1 MRQLSWVDV
10 GGRWSKVGL
19 FLSHTTTQLIWR
31 FANMSFLH
39 MAALHAQLGIH
50 TEGSCSLHLWARWS
64 AWWSPRGSSQLHL
77 PASLRLWMV
86 DARER
91 RSRFFLHV
99 MDNHEQTSTQWKKM
113 VIRLFLCY
121 EETCSKQKSFGKG
134 FKSFLIKLVN
144 TEDRLKAQAGK
155 RNKEKIK
162 ILQTRA
168 MVGPGIR
175 ELEVAR

>member
-1 MRQLSWVDV
+1 
-10 GGRWSKVGL
+10 
-19 FLSHTTTQLIWR
+19 
-31 FANMSFLH
+31 
-39 MAALHAQLGIH
+39 
-50 TEGSCSLHLWARWS
+50 
-64 AWWSPRGSSQLHL
+64 
-77 PASLRLWMV
+77 MV

-91 RSRFFLHV
+91 RSCFFLLV

-113 VIRLFLCY
+113 VIRLFLC
-121 EETCSKQKSFGKG
+121 FGKG

-162 ILQTRA
+162 ILQMRA